1 MAGFGDN
8 MRRLEDRPN
17 PMLVLGLGAGVV
29 ALLFAAIIGA
39 VAVGKEDVEDQS
51 LVAGPA
57 AQTGDATSPDAAVD
71 PALGTDTTLPGTD
84 PAATTG
90 GASGG
95 TTAKAPGS
103 TAGTSASRPPAFK
116 APPGA
121 ALPSGVE
128 DRTGVFKDRIEVRW
142 HAPKTFDGQPLNLA
156 EDPIEGLTYYQRDLN
171 ANGGVHGRKIKGG
184 ENADEVIDD
193 RYTVA
198 GGAAAGDKI
207 VEAKPFFAVGTLGVD
222 QINQVASRARKAG
235 IPYMAA
241 GGSEELFKS
250 IGMFQIAASY
260 DTHFIKLAD
269 YLGKETKTA
278 SSPYFNKTVVGV
290 TRLDSDFIGK
300 PVDTT
305 LKSALQRNG
314 LTLKTVVKIQ
324 KPTEQTTYND
334 QLSDLRSSGVQI
346 VISAQDPISTGRMT
360 KECGDPPSGPGQGTS
375 RCPWMWTFSNFA
387 NESDVALALMGGH
400 WGAQKVRGL
409 AGGCYYMPKGVG
421 KPYDPAFCGSMHKAH
436 DIWVRQAGELEWQKD
451 GQGGAS
457 GYQLTYIW
465 VKALKD
471 AGPDPTREK
480 FLAAMLAYDEYNDLV
495 SGPITFKGSQNI
507 AHGADKMVPFEAQL
521 DTTYQQLTPGF
532 VDSF

>member
-8 MRRLEDRPN
+8 LRHLEDRPN
-17 PMLVLGLGAGVV
+17 PMLVMALGCGVV
-29 ALLFAAIIGA
+29 ALLFAAVIGA
-39 VAVGKEDVEDQS
+39 VATGKDRVEDQGLIAGPAGQADGSDDS
-51 LVAGPA
+51 LLDPTASTDTTVTSTDPA
-57 AQTGDATSPDAAVD
+57 AQTGDAANPS
-71 PALGTDTTLPGTD
+71 
-84 PAATTG
+84 AATTRP
-90 GASGG
+90 GAATGVN
-95 TTAKAPGS
+95 
-103 TAGTSASRPPAFK
+103 RPPSFT

-121 ALPSGVE
+121 AIPSGVE

-171 ANGGVHGRKIKGG
+171 ATGGIHGRKIKGG

-198 GGAAAGDKI
+198 GGSAAGDKI

-222 QINQVASRARKAG
+222 QINQVASKARKAG

-260 DTHFIKLAD
+260 DTHFVKLAD

-278 SSPYFNKTVVGV
+278 SSPYFNKTVIGV
-290 TRLDSDFIGK
+290 TRLDSDFIGR

-305 LKSALQRNG
+305 LKAALQRNG

-324 KPTEQTTYND
+324 KPSEQTTYND
-334 QLSDLRSSGVQI
+334 QLSDLRGSGVQV
-346 VISAQDPISTGRMT
+346 VIAAQDPISTGRMT
-360 KECGDPPSGPGQGTS
+360 KECGEPPAGAGQGTQ

-436 DIWVRQAGELEWQKD
+436 DIWVRQAGEIEWQKD

-480 FLAAMLAYDEYNDLV
+480 LLAAMLAYDNYSDLV
-495 SGPITFKGSQNI
+495 SGPIGFKGSQNI
-507 AHGADKMVPFEAQL
+507 AHGAEKMVPFEAQL